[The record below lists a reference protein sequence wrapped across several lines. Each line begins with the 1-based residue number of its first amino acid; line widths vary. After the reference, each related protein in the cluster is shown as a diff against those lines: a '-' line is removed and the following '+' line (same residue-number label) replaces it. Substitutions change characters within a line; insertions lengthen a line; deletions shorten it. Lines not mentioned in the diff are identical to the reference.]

1 MTDHDPLSRNRGS
14 SESAGIDTLQGTAI
28 ESAGIDALQ
37 GTAIRG
43 VRAELHA
50 LREVVSLLVQAN
62 AKGHRVDLEDESVC
76 TLLRE
81 GFGGPR
87 RGIGGTGIVLGR
99 VPCPTCGAIV
109 NDELGVTEER
119 CVFCG
124 GTVPTE
130 R

>member
-1 MTDHDPLSRNRGS
+1 MD
-14 SESAGIDTLQGTAI
+14 AI
-28 ESAGIDALQ
+28 Q

-50 LREVVSLLVQAN
+50 LRAVVSLLVQAN
-62 AKGHRVDLEDESVC
+62 ASGQPIDLENESVRA
-76 TLLRE
+76 LLRE

-87 RGIGGTGIVLGR
+87 RDAGGTGIVVGR
-99 VPCPTCGAIV
+99 VPCPSCGAIV

-124 GTVPTE
+124 ATVQTE